1 MAFLKT
7 ILIILLVFYAL
18 KIIFRFTAPYMMRF
32 LATKAQRHFEKK
44 FGSDFSQF
52 SKQTEEGTVTIEK
65 KQATSRKS
73 TKDVGEYVD
82 YEEID

>member
-7 ILIILLVFYAL
+7 FLIILLVFYTL
-18 KIIFRFTAPYMMRF
+18 KIIFRLTAPYMMRF
-32 LATKAQRHFEKK
+32 LAIKVQRHFEKK
-44 FGSDFSQF
+44 FGFDFSHF

-65 KQATSRKS
+65 KQATSRKY

-82 YEEID
+82 YEEIE